1 MDLPQQVDILM
12 AEDSATDAE
21 MALRALKKA
30 NLANR
35 LIWVK
40 DGEEAL
46 DCIFCRGAYAE
57 RAGYPK
63 LVLLDIKMP
72 KVDGIEVLRQ
82 IRADPRTRLI
92 PVVILTSSAE
102 ERDVIETYHLGVNSY
117 IVKPVDFVQF
127 SQMIVQVGLYWS
139 VVNRTPGLSGG

>member
-1 MDLPQQVDILM
+1 MELQQQVEILM

-46 DCIFCRGAYAE
+46 DCVFSRGSYAA
-57 RAGYPK
+57 RVGHPK

-82 IRADPRTRLI
+82 IRADARTRLI
-92 PVVILTSSAE
+92 PVVVLTSSAE
-102 ERDVIETYHLGVNSY
+102 ERDMIETYQLGVNSY

-139 VVNRTPGLSGG
+139 VVNRTPGSL